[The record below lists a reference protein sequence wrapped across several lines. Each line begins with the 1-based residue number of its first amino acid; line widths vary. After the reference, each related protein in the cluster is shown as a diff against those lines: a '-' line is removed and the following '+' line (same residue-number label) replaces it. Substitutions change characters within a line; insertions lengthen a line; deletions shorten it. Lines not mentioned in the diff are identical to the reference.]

1 MSSLSGIASRASS
14 RGALSKVSNASGRT
28 EANSRPNNPPLATGS
43 TKRTKRSIKG
53 TGDVL
58 KAKEEEYL

>member
-14 RGALSKVSNASGRT
+14 RGALSIVSTASGRT
-28 EANSRPNNPPLATGS
+28 EANTRPNNPPPAGS
-43 TKRTKRSIKG
+43 TKRTKRSNKG